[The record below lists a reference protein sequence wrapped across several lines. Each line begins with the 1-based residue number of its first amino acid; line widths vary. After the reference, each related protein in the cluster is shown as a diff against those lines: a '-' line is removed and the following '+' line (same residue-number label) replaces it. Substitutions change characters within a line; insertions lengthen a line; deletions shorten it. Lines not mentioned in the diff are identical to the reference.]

1 MPPRKSNISQAT
13 ATDNDGGTPVK
24 DRDGTNIEVQ
34 HRSIVPLIRVFPPP
48 PGNVQAMLGHPIPT
62 RSHRSPKGL
71 PQAVPVRARPVSRR
85 EMQTGRL
92 SPYPSYQGYAPPNHT
107 PLYSPLPPPPEY
119 IIADPTPQEKQ
130 GRACALAARNVE
142 LGFFKPFSLRLE
154 TTPELV
160 LPTLQTPKLRYR
172 KLLPSKLQAPASRT
186 PRIYRMWIQTL
197 TTYPYRTSL
206 SHAPWSSALRK
217 VSFSLIH
224 P

>member
-34 HRSIVPLIRVFPPP
+34 HRSIVPLIRIFPPP
-48 PGNVQAMLGHPIPT
+48 PGNVQAMLGHPFPT

-107 PLYSPLPPPPEY
+107 PQYSPLPPPPEY

-130 GRACALAARNVE
+130 GRACALAARNVRA
-142 LGFFKPFSLRLE
+142 GF
-154 TTPELV
+154 
-160 LPTLQTPKLRYR
+160 LQTVLSQTRDHPG
-172 KLLPSKLQAPASRT
+172 AS
-186 PRIYRMWIQTL
+186 
-197 TTYPYRTSL
+197 S
-206 SHAPWSSALRK
+206 SHAPNPQATLPQAAPLQATSPGVAY
-217 VSFSLIH
+217 